1 MPGDEFQTLEGRV
14 AEGGTSL
21 VADRNTLVDL
31 HVNGSC
37 SGGLGLKN

>member
-1 MPGDEFQTLEGRV
+1 MMSSRPWREGWLK
-14 AEGGTSL
+14 EGPHA
-21 VADRNTLVDL
+21 ADRNTLVDL